1 LPIGRCGI
9 LGLKPLSRTGEVRVD
24 VKAQLH
30 PGRDFLIAFGVTAVA
45 GAAIFSA
52 PGPGFPVL
60 HTILNTGIALGA
72 VAVSV
77 LFWDLGW
84 RTGETRVRFLAIV
97 FFVAGLLEVLH
108 VIAALEPSSGS
119 EDLNAAVRQ
128 LRVATWAPPSYLLPL
143 GTAFVLWRKPT
154 PDTSKLVFALATVAV
169 ATGLFALFQALP
181 RYSAPGLLGILRPTL
196 LAVPLLWI
204 PVGITLWR
212 RRQGDR
218 IAHALAY
225 YALAAALA
233 HSLMLYS
240 DQATSKFAMTAH
252 FGVFAGGLFLLLN
265 LVQMGTADTARRM
278 RAEQALQSINE
289 ALEVRVAS
297 RTAELQSLN
306 EDLRREVSVRQAAE
320 EKALGLHE
328 SLRQAYD
335 DLRRTQ
341 EAVLEHERLRALGQM
356 ASGIAHD
363 INNAISPVAV
373 YVESMLDYE
382 TNLSRRAREQLKI
395 IQRAVDDVARTVAR
409 MGEFYRKR
417 PAQLEFA
424 PVSVNRTLRNVL
436 DLTRARWSDIA
447 QQRGVVIE
455 ATIDATGDDP
465 TVMAIEG
472 ELREALVNLVFNA
485 IDAMPGGGRLV
496 LRSGRTNEGARRVF
510 IEVVDSGIGMDDV
523 TRRHCLEPFY
533 TTKGERGS
541 GLGLAIVYG
550 IAQRHGAEID
560 IESVPGEGT
569 AFRMIFPEVSQ
580 PPRPAAAADIERP
593 VQRTRILLVDD
604 DLVLL
609 TSLSEVLELDGH
621 EVRAANGGQQGI
633 DTFLDAL
640 EEGQAFPVVI
650 TDLGMPHVDGR
661 AVVAAIRAAAPRT
674 AIIMLTGWGQ
684 RLIEEGDIPE
694 GVRAVLSKP
703 PRLDDLRR
711 RLAEFDVPTK
721 EKVTS

>member
-1 LPIGRCGI
+1 
-9 LGLKPLSRTGEVRVD
+9 VD
-24 VKAQLH
+24 IRAQLR

-52 PGPGFPVL
+52 PGPGFPVV

-108 VIAALEPSSGS
+108 VMAALEPTSAS
-119 EDLNAAVRQ
+119 EQLNAAMRQ

-154 PDTSKLVFALATVAV
+154 PETSKLLFASITLTVAT
-169 ATGLFALFQALP
+169 ALFALFQALP
-181 RYSAPGLLGILRPTL
+181 RYSEPGLLGILRPTL

-240 DQATSKFAMTAH
+240 DEATSKFAMTAH

-278 RAEQALQSINE
+278 RAELALQSINE

-306 EDLRREVSVRQAAE
+306 EDLRREVSERQAAE
-320 EKALGLHE
+320 AKALGLHE

-341 EAVLEHERLRALGQM
+341 QAVLEHERLRALGQM

-363 INNAISPVAV
+363 INNAISPVAI
-373 YVESMLDYE
+373 YVEALLDYE
-382 TNLSRRAREQLKI
+382 AGLSPRAREQLRI
-395 IQRAVDDVARTVAR
+395 IQRSVEDVARTVAR

-417 PAQLEFA
+417 PDQLELA

-447 QQRGVVIE
+447 QQRGVVVE
-455 ATIDATGDDP
+455 ATIDEAGDEP

-485 IDAMPGGGRLV
+485 TDAMPAGGRLV
-496 LRSGRTNEGARRVF
+496 LRSGRTNECARRVF
-510 IEVVDSGIGMDDV
+510 IEVADSGIGMDDV
-523 TRRHCLEPFY
+523 TRRHCLEPFF

-541 GLGLAIVYG
+541 GLGLAMVYG
-550 IAQRHGAEID
+550 IAERHGAEID
-560 IESVPGEGT
+560 IDSAPGEGT
-569 AFRMIFPEVSQ
+569 AFRIIFPEVSRA
-580 PPRPAAAADIERP
+580 PKPAAAVRNECP
-593 VQRTRILLVDD
+593 LQRTRMLLIDD

-609 TSLSEVLELDGH
+609 TSLSEVLELEGH
-621 EVRAANGGQQGI
+621 EVHAANGGQQGI
-633 DTFLDAL
+633 DTFMDAL
-640 EEGQAFPVVI
+640 EEGQPFPVVI

-703 PRLDDLRR
+703 PCLDDLRR
-711 RLAEFDVPTK
+711 CLAEFALPIA
-721 EKVTS
+721 EKVAS